1 MAMNAIQL
9 HKTKHPDPAAQT
21 RYDRLVGIDA
31 HKAELTE
38 YLLRVFD
45 PSRLSRWL
53 KKHHSKGLPLAK
65 RIEERPP
72 LVVLGGE
79 VGCGKTALITSI
91 GTVVAKALDKQV
103 VVLETPSDIRGGGLV
118 GQLSERV
125 TAAFNEAR
133 IQTGHDHGILVID
146 EGDDLG
152 TSRAQMQ
159 AHHEDRAGLNVLI
172 KEIDRLA
179 RDRTRIAVVLLT
191 NRLQALDPALLRRA
205 QVIRFDRPDANA
217 RQAVFKHLLDGVGHA
232 AKDIDELVRIS
243 ERRPPFSFSD
253 LVERGAESALMA
265 ALREDK
271 PFSVAALRE
280 AIEKLEPSPLI
291 EDSGV

>member
-1 MAMNAIQL
+1 MAMNTIQL
-9 HKTKHPDPAAQT
+9 HKTKHPDPAALA

-31 HKAELTE
+31 QKAELTE

-45 PSRLSRWL
+45 PARLSRWL
-53 KKHHSKGLPLAK
+53 KKHHTNGLPVAK

-79 VGCGKTALITSI
+79 VGCGKTALVTSI
-91 GTVVAKALDKQV
+91 GTVIANKLDKQI

-125 TAAFNEAR
+125 TAAFSEAR
-133 IQTGHDHGILVID
+133 VQAAHDPGILVID

-191 NRLQALDPALLRRA
+191 NRLRALDPALLRRA
-205 QVIRFDRPDANA
+205 QLIRFGRPDANG
-217 RQAVFKHLLDGVGHA
+217 RGAVFGQLLDGVAHTL
-232 AKDIDELVRIS
+232 KDVAELVRIS
-243 ERRPPFSFSD
+243 ERTVPFSFSD
-253 LVERGAESALMA
+253 LVERGAEGAVMA

-291 EDSGV
+291 EDARA

>member
-1 MAMNAIQL
+1 MNPIHL
-9 HKTKHPDPAAQT
+9 HATKHPDPAAQR
-21 RYDRLVGIDA
+21 RYDSLVGIDA
-31 HKAELTE
+31 QKSELSE

-45 PSRLSRWL
+45 PTRLSRWL
-53 KKHHSKGLPLAK
+53 KKHHPKGLSLTK

-79 VGCGKTALITSI
+79 VGCGKTALVTSI
-91 GTVVAKALDKQV
+91 GTVVARILDKQV

-133 IQTGHDHGILVID
+133 VQARQDHGILVID

-205 QVIRFDRPDANA
+205 QVIRFYRPDASA
-217 RQAVFKHLLDGVGHA
+217 RQAVFEHLLDGVDHNT
-232 AKDIDELVRIS
+232 KDITELVRVS
-243 ERRPPFSFSD
+243 DRQPPFSFSD
-253 LVERGAESALMA
+253 LVERGAEGALMA
-265 ALREDK
+265 ALRDDK
-271 PFSVAALRE
+271 PFSAAALRE
-280 AIEKLEPSPLI
+280 VIEKLEPSPSI
-291 EDSGV
+291 EDSRP

>member
-1 MAMNAIQL
+1 MNAIQL
-9 HKTKHPDPAAQT
+9 HKTKHPDSIAQA
-21 RYDRLVGIDA
+21 RYDRLVGIDTQ
-31 HKAELTE
+31 KAELAE
-38 YLLRVFD
+38 YLLRIFD

-53 KKHHSKGLPLAK
+53 RRHHAKGLPLAQ

-79 VGCGKTALITSI
+79 VGCGKTALATSV
-91 GTVVAKALDKQV
+91 GTIVAKTLDKQV

-125 TAAFNEAR
+125 TAAFKEAR
-133 IQTGHDHGILVID
+133 VLTGHDHGILLID

-179 RDRTRIAVVLLT
+179 RDHASIAVVLLT

-205 QVIRFDRPDANA
+205 QVIRFERPDAGA
-217 RQAVFKHLLDGVGHA
+217 REAVFTHLLDGVGHTA
-232 AKDIDELVRIS
+232 RDIADLVRIS
-243 ERRPPFSFSD
+243 ERAPPFSFSD
-253 LVERGAESALMA
+253 LVERGAEGALMT

-271 PFSVAALRE
+271 PFSVAALRRALE
-280 AIEKLEPSPLI
+280 ALEPSPLL
-291 EDSGV
+291 DDPGP